1 MPGKVKNLNK
11 IIKEEFVTYNNI
23 SLQYFV
29 YGSGKNHLV
38 TLHGFG
44 RDYKDFM
51 FFEDLTK
58 NYTVIG
64 INLFFHGASIF
75 PEERTTKSPLTK
87 SEWQSLFKL
96 IIEKEKV
103 LSFSIISYS
112 MGGKFAFCLLE
123 EYFNCVKKV
132 VFLAPDGVVENPW
145 YKFVT
150 QTSIGKRVSKKFVSN
165 DFLIS
170 QFFNYS
176 TKLKLTN
183 PNLKKFVEFN
193 VSTLE
198 KRELIYKVWQ
208 SFKLIKPNHNVI
220 KSKISKGKLFVVLG
234 KKDVAIKANYAKVLN
249 KIYGDLVKVEILNL
263 GHNLYKTEVK
273 PVILN
278 FLT

>member
-1 MPGKVKNLNK
+1 MPCRIKNLNK
-11 IIKEEFVTYNNI
+11 IIKEEFVTFNNI
-23 SLQYFV
+23 LLQYFV

-58 NYTVIG
+58 NFTVIG
-64 INLFFHGASIF
+64 INLFFHGSSKF
-75 PEERTTKSPLTK
+75 PEERITKAPLTK
-87 SEWQSLFKL
+87 SEWQNLFQL
-96 IIEKEKV
+96 IIEKEMV
-103 LSFSIISYS
+103 SSFSLMSYS

-123 EYFNCVKKV
+123 EYFNLVKKV

-150 QTSIGKRVSKKFVSN
+150 QTSIGRRVSKKFVSN

-183 PNLKKFVEFN
+183 PNLKKFVDFN

-198 KRELIYKVWQ
+198 RRELIYKIWQ
-208 SFKLIKPNHNVI
+208 SFKLIKPNHSVI
-220 KSKISKGKLFVVLG
+220 KNNASKGKIFVVLG
-234 KKDVAIKANYAKVLN
+234 KKDVAIKANYANVLD
-249 KIYGDLVKVEILNL
+249 KIYGELVEVEILNL
-263 GHNLYKTEVK
+263 GHNLFKTEVK
-273 PVILN
+273 PIISKIL
-278 FLT
+278 T